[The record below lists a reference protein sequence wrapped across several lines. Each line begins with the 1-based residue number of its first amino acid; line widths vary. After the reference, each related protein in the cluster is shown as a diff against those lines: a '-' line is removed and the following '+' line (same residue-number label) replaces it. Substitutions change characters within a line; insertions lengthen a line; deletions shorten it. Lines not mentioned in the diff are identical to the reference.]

1 MRILVQGFVCLPGG
15 SRAAALAEL
24 DRLIVGASS
33 DWNESGSATPARRVS
48 TGVVAVQGAA
58 SSGRTALLAFFL
70 AEKLLAE
77 AQEGGEDAPPR
88 VNGSKGLDVQG
99 SAPSSRGAPAAAVA
113 KLAAAAAAEL
123 PESPHTTPLSPETPC
138 TPVSPHAPSGEF
150 SRAHSGASRRRSVHS
165 LRRRAES
172 LGSVEDFA
180 GSIVAFFFAQPGQR
194 LADALDFL
202 AAEIAMQAHGK
213 PGLVRERTPESRDN
227 FASAVS
233 AIAPPRPRWPPASAP
248 DARAAPL
255 FRQVKDALG
264 QQHIERVLV
273 VVDGLDDME
282 VLRCFSCDL
291 GELTQRSDASQR
303 TNTLD
308 ASHKTNT

>member
-1 MRILVQGFVCLPGG
+1 L
-15 SRAAALAEL
+15 
-24 DRLIVGASS
+24 
-33 DWNESGSATPARRVS
+33 NESGSATPARRVS

-88 VNGSKGLDVQG
+88 VNGSKGLE
-99 SAPSSRGAPAAAVA
+99 PSSRGAPAAAVA

-138 TPVSPHAPSGEF
+138 TPVSPRTPSGEF
-150 SRAHSGASRRRSVHS
+150 WRAHSGALRRRSVHS

-172 LGSVEDFA
+172 LGSFEHFA

-194 LADALDFL
+194 LADALNFL
-202 AAEIAMQAHGK
+202 ADEIAMQANGK
-213 PGLVRERTPESRDN
+213 PGLVRERPPESRDN
-227 FASAVS
+227 LVSAVR

-282 VLRCFSCDL
+282 VLRSFSCDL
-291 GELTQRSDASQR
+291 GELTQR
-303 TNTLD
+303 
-308 ASHKTNT
+308 